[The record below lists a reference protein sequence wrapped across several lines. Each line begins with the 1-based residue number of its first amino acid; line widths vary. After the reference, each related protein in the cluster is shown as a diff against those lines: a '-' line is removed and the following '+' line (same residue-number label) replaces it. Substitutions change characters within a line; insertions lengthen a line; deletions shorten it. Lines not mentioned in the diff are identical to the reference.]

1 MVKFRSKQSVGLILF
16 LTILLVAEATLMI
29 YIQSTEGLLI
39 VSGVAIFI
47 IHMFSTTNYWIN
59 GKNLKI
65 KCGLFTNISIGID
78 TLRRISETNNPISS
92 PAASFDRLELKYQ
105 KNSRIETILISPK
118 DKDGFINM
126 VTAINPEIEVR
137 VKPKK

>member
-16 LTILLVAEATLMI
+16 LTVFLGAEAILMI
-29 YIQSTEGLLI
+29 YIHSTEGLLI

-47 IHMFSTTNYWIN
+47 IHMFSTTNYRID

-65 KCGLFTNISIGID
+65 KCGLFTNILVDID

-92 PAASFDRLELKYQ
+92 PATSLDRLELKYQ
-105 KNSRIETILISPK
+105 KNNKIETVLISPK
-118 DKDGFINM
+118 DKEGFIKM
-126 VTAINPEIEVR
+126 VTAINPKIEVR
-137 VKPKK
+137 LKQKK